1 MNLKMSGEDLI
12 SESEGGGGG
21 GGKQKRGSLG
31 VAKVPGAPN
40 IHSEIRDQ
48 DEGNVDGDIDLQ
60 YVRPVLKNDCSAA
73 PA

>member
-12 SESEGGGGG
+12 SESEG